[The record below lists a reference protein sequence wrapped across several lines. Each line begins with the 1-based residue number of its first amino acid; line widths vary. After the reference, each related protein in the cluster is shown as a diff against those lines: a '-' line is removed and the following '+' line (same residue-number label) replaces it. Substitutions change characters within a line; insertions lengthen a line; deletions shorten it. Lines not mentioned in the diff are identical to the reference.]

1 MMKNINKLALLL
13 KLNMLRSIAASLS
26 WRSPV
31 IALKQ
36 ALELHWTPFE
46 WATKSLLWSDILSD
60 AWKAT
65 WVTAAETYSAVIPSN
80 LHVLVNSAVAIHNTR
95 LAQFV
100 FVKEPASFYEPQFS
114 RNSLNISLSDYILET
129 KKKIQEKVLN
139 WTCQTNSVCKLL
151 QYVNFDGYWT
161 LMVWHFW
168 QDSSYSTNQIIEPF
182 LQGSWYTYWSVLYES
197 IEHADDT
204 DNHFGSKVC
213 FENWK

>member
-1 MMKNINKLALLL
+1 MKNINKLALLL

-36 ALELHWTPFE
+36 ALELHRTPFE

-114 RNSLNISLSDYILET
+114 RNSLKISLSDYMFET
-129 KKKIQEKVLN
+129 KKKKKNTSGKSVKLN
-139 WTCQTNSVCKLL
+139 LPN
-151 QYVNFDGYWT
+151 
-161 LMVWHFW
+161 
-168 QDSSYSTNQIIEPF
+168 
-182 LQGSWYTYWSVLYES
+182 
-197 IEHADDT
+197 
-204 DNHFGSKVC
+204 
-213 FENWK
+213 

>member
-1 MMKNINKLALLL
+1 MIV
-13 KLNMLRSIAASLS
+13 LRSIAATLS
-26 WRSPV
+26 RRSPV

-36 ALELHWTPFE
+36 ALELHRTPFE
-46 WATKSLLWSDILSD
+46 WTTKSLLWSDILSD
-60 AWKAT
+60 AWSGRPHESQQSSFTMLSSRAIFMYLWIRLSLVIQHT
-65 WVTAAETYSAVIPSN
+65 SCAVFFCERTCLFLWTPIQPEFTE
-80 LHVLVNSAVAIHNTR
+80 HFTFR
-95 LAQFV
+95 LYV
-100 FVKEPASFYEPQFS
+100 RDKK
-114 RNSLNISLSDYILET
+114 

-182 LQGSWYTYWSVLYES
+182 LQGSWYTYWSVFYES

-213 FENWK
+213 FENW

>member
-36 ALELHWTPFE
+36 ALELHQTPFE

-80 LHVLVNSAVAIHNTR
+80 LHVLANSAVAIHTTHVLRSLFLWKNLR
-95 LAQFV
+95 V
-100 FVKEPASFYEPQFS
+100 FMNP
-114 RNSLNISLSDYILET
+114 NSTGIHWTFHFQIICLRQKQKKT
-129 KKKIQEKVLN
+129 KKKTWKSVKLN
-139 WTCQTNSVCKLL
+139 LPN
-151 QYVNFDGYWT
+151 
-161 LMVWHFW
+161 
-168 QDSSYSTNQIIEPF
+168 
-182 LQGSWYTYWSVLYES
+182 
-197 IEHADDT
+197 
-204 DNHFGSKVC
+204 
-213 FENWK
+213 

>member
-1 MMKNINKLALLL
+1 MIV
-13 KLNMLRSIAASLS
+13 LRSIAATLS
-26 WRSPV
+26 RRSPV

-36 ALELHWTPFE
+36 ALELHRTPFE
-46 WATKSLLWSDILSD
+46 WTTKSLLWSDILSD
-60 AWKAT
+60 AWSGRPHESQQSSFTMLSSRAIFMYLWIRLSLVIQHT
-65 WVTAAETYSAVIPSN
+65 SCAV
-80 LHVLVNSAVAIHNTR
+80 
-95 LAQFV
+95 FF
-100 FVKEPASFYEPQFS
+100 FVKELACFYEPQFS
-114 RNSLNISLSDYILET
+114 RNSLNISLSDYMLET
-129 KKKIQEKVLN
+129 KKKKIQEKGLN

-182 LQGSWYTYWSVLYES
+182 LQGSWYTYWSVFYES

-213 FENWK
+213 FENW